1 MDTRYK
7 QELMR
12 RLDHTARLEREGYKP
27 IQAKKPKDTGYLLAL
42 LILCTLIGTLSS
54 TTVYAKP
61 EVHDNQY
68 YCNEWKAGELVI
80 GGTPKEI
87 EEACK

>member
-1 MDTRYK
+1 
-7 QELMR
+7 MR
-12 RLDHTARLEREGYKP
+12 RLDHTVRLEREGYKP
-27 IQAKKPKDTGYLLAL
+27 KTSHKEKASLVPFLCLMIA
-42 LILCTLIGTLSS
+42 CTLIGTFSS

-80 GGTPKEI
+80 GGTPKQI